1 MTWEAHSKTSLDTA
15 GYHSRQL
22 TAGRTIGLGNERRPS
37 FGGRDLES
45 AGAMADKH
53 EENAKALH
61 QSSLYLNI
69 EKDRSFGQVE
79 LIISRY
85 GAKSKGQRL
94 FSLRQI
100 CGRTVT

>member
-1 MTWEAHSKTSLDTA
+1 
-15 GYHSRQL
+15 
-22 TAGRTIGLGNERRPS
+22 
-37 FGGRDLES
+37 
-45 AGAMADKH
+45 MADKH

-94 FSLRQI
+94 FSLR
-100 CGRTVT
+100 